1 MQLRI
6 LSAQEV
12 RQALPMEA
20 AIRAMKGAFQQLA
33 REQVDL
39 PLRTMIEVP
48 EQDGAILFMPA
59 LLRETHDVAVKVV
72 SVFPHNPQLDLPT
85 INAVVIG
92 IDARTGQPAVMLEGA
107 SLTAIRTGAVSG
119 AATDLLAR
127 EDARVAAIFG
137 SGVQAR
143 TQLEAVC
150 TVRAIEEVWVYSLVQ
165 DEVAAYIDEMRG
177 QGPIPEQ
184 ILAASSPSEA
194 VHRADIICTATT
206 ATKPVFDGNDL
217 KPGAHINAIGAFT
230 PGMREVDETTLE
242 RALVIVDSLE
252 SARKEAGDLIIP
264 IDAGAYSWDRVH
276 AELGE
281 LLTGA
286 KPGRENARQV
296 TLFKSVGLAIQD
308 AAAARGASE
317 GARSAGLGRM
327 VEL

>member
-242 RALVIVDSLE
+242 RALVIVDTLE